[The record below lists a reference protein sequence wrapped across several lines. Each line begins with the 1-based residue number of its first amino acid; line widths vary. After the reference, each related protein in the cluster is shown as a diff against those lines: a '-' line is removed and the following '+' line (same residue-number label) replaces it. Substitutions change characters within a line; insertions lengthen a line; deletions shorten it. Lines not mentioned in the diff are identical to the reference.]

1 MLYRALVETG
11 CVAVGESVMHGRE
24 CAVVFQPSSRGR
36 MLHTLVFA
44 NKVRLEEESPSGP
57 GLG

>member
-1 MLYRALVETG
+1 MVYRALLEIG
-11 CVAVGESVMHGRE
+11 CVAVGELVMHGRE
-24 CAVVFQPSSRGR
+24 CAVVFRPGSRG
-36 MLHTLVFA
+36 A